1 MNYVACLRNAVSP
14 CSIPEARATIDRQP
28 DSPPCARYAPAHASP
43 PARPPCTSTARARAR
58 APAPT
63 PAEQAPARASAPA
76 CRAGNRRKPARQ
88 APAHSSSPARASA
101 RVTRTRDAQAPGPA
115 RPARAPARAPA
126 RPRARPPCTITA
138 GAPARASSP
147 ALPRELARVPRRELP
162 ALAEHALRE
171 AALWHEV
178 KDRRDQPA
186 TRLSVGQQQRLCLA
200 RTLATN
206 PEVILMDEPTSAL
219 DPQATE
225 AIEHL
230 ILRMRG
236 RRTVMLVTHNRA
248 QARRV
253 CDAVAR
259 FAVVDGA
266 GTVVETGPAGTV
278 TADAPETGG

>member
-1 MNYVACLRNAVSP
+1 MTPDPILHIQSLGVTAGPRPLLRGVSLAVPEGSVFGLIGPSGVGKSTLLKCCNRLVDLTPALRVTGTLLFRGAPVFDRRLDVDALRTRIGILFQQPAVFP
-14 CSIPEARATIDRQP
+14 CSVLANVLFG
-28 DSPPCARYAPAHASP
+28 
-43 PARPPCTSTARARAR
+43 ARP
-58 APAPT
+58 
-63 PAEQAPARASAPA
+63 
-76 CRAGNRRKPARQ
+76 
-88 APAHSSSPARASA
+88 
-101 RVTRTRDAQAPGPA
+101 
-115 RPARAPARAPA
+115 
-126 RPRARPPCTITA
+126 
-138 GAPARASSP
+138 
-147 ALPRELARVPRRELP
+147 LARVPRRELP

-178 KDRRDQPA
+178 KDRLDQPA

-200 RTLATN
+200 RTLATD